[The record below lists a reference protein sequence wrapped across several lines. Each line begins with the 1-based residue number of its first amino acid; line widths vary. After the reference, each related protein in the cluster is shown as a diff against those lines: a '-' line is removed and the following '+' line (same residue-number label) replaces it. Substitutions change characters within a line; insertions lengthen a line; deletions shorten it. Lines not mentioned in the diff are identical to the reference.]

1 MIMLR
6 KYPAIIFLVCALMAF
21 SCGRGARLPEDLSRA
36 ESLLDSRPDSALTI
50 LDSLSYSES
59 SSRYL
64 YASYCLLRTCAEY
77 NAYKPGI
84 DENLMNVGV
93 DYFLKYGTHDRKALA
108 YYLRAVVRQD
118 NKSGSEAEWASDL
131 LLATKEIKGS
141 DNHML
146 AALINLRY
154 AVVLNDRKWY
164 DASLPYMEKGLEEAE
179 KVGSLPLQVTA
190 LINLSHRSLFLGDEN
205 KDYSEAIEYAVR
217 AVELSKGQDND
228 YARALYNLAA
238 SYSRDGQFDK
248 ALECASTAVRTQEK
262 LFREGKRKSRVRYA
276 VLADAFRKMNMPDSA
291 LFYAAK
297 EMEAPDLIAKL
308 SGSQL
313 SYIVYRDLLDDKENA
328 VKYLT
333 IHNEIKSQ
341 LEASQQNEQIIENRV
356 EAEKA
361 DIRSS
366 RSRVIGSAV
375 AAVLSLIVALYV
387 IVRLFRRRL
396 RKRDEA
402 IDRKNSEIGKSRTLL
417 HESESERSEL
427 RSVLMF
433 KDKLVMSLQ
442 QNPRYLSDAEW
453 GQLEKILDD
462 VCNRFTERL
471 RSSFPGLTGAELRI
485 AVLLRFGFTGKQMA
499 SMMGISPT
507 SVTKGKQRL
516 KARVASALPEGSTI
530 DEFIATF

>member
-1 MIMLR
+1 M
-6 KYPAIIFLVCALMAF
+6 
-21 SCGRGARLPEDLSRA
+21 
-36 ESLLDSRPDSALTI
+36 DSRPDSSLII
-50 LDSLSYSES
+50 LDSASYSES
-59 SSRYL
+59 SGRYL
-64 YASYCLLRTCAEY
+64 YASYCLLRTFAEY

-84 DENLMNVGV
+84 DEGMMNVGV
-93 DYFLKYGTHDRKALA
+93 DYFLKYGNRDRKAQA
-108 YYLRAVVRQD
+108 YYLRAVVRED
-118 NKSGSEAEWASDL
+118 NKSGNQADRANDL
-131 LLATKEIKGS
+131 LLATKEVKGS
-141 DNHML
+141 GNHML
-146 AALINLRY
+146 AAMINLRY

-164 DASLPYMEKGLEEAE
+164 DASLPYLEKGLEEAE
-179 KVGSLPLQVTA
+179 KAGSLAFQVTA

-205 KDYSEAIEYAVR
+205 KDYSEAIEYANR
-217 AVELSKGQDND
+217 AAEISKGDDND
-228 YARALYNLAA
+228 YAVLFTISERA
-238 SYSRDGQFDK
+238 
-248 ALECASTAVRTQEK
+248 TAVTVNSIRLWNAPRPLSARRK
-262 LFREGKRKSRVRYA
+262 GKRKARVRYA
-276 VLADAFRKMNMPDSA
+276 VLADAFRKMNIPDSA

-297 EMEAPDLIAKL
+297 EMEASDLIAKL

-341 LEASQQNEQIIENRV
+341 LEASQQNDRIIGNSV
-356 EAEKA
+356 EAGKA

-366 RSRVIGSAV
+366 RSRILGTAV
-375 AAVLSLIVALYV
+375 AAVLSLIVALYL
-387 IVRLFRRRL
+387 IVRMFRRRL
-396 RKRDEA
+396 RNRDEA
-402 IDRKNSEIGKSRTLL
+402 IERKDREIGEIKTLL

-453 GQLEKILDD
+453 GRLEKILDD

-471 RSSFPGLTGAELRI
+471 KSSFPGLTAAELRI
-485 AVLLRFGFTGKQMA
+485 AVLLRFGFSGKQMA
-499 SMMGISPT
+499 AMMGISPT

-516 KARVASALPEGSTI
+516 KARVVSALPEGTSI

>member
-93 DYFLKYGTHDRKALA
+93 DYFLKYGNRNRKAQA
-108 YYLRAVVRQD
+108 YYLRAVVRED
-118 NKSGSEAEWASDL
+118 IKSGDQAEWAGDL

-146 AALINLRY
+146 AALIYLRY

-453 GQLEKILDD
+453 GRLEKILDD